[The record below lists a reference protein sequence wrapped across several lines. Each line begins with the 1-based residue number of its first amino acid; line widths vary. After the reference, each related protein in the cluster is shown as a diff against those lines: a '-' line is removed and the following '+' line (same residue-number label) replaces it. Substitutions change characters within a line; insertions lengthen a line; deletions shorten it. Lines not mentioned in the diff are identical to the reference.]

1 MSFMYNPFPYDD
13 PRAVN
18 RPQLPAEAVESVVGG
33 TLKAATALAA
43 EFAARMDAAPGRNLV
58 VAFDGYATADWSRM
72 INLLSQQLKLRN
84 IGLEAVDFRA
94 AFKSEQEIRDLID
107 PLLEWDR
114 EKDPTLLYG
123 RIFRGGYEALLDET
137 NAEDFRLRIAAL
149 RPSDD
154 TRRVVVVYGS
164 GCLMP
169 RMRDL
174 YDVRCYFDVT
184 PKESILRIRRGQ
196 YANLG
201 DRTAQPANQVIRRC
215 YYADFEMAVHLR
227 GELLREGLLDYYVAS
242 DRPDHLQLIPRKA
255 LEQILAAMAT
265 YPFRCKPVYL
275 EGVWGGTYVKK
286 LRNLPDTMRNCAWV
300 FDLIPM
306 EVSIVVEA
314 GAELLEFPFFSFV
327 QREGEAIMGARCVEK
342 FGGYFPIRFNYD
354 DSYHSTGNMSIQVHS
369 GAQYNH
375 DNYDELGRQDESY
388 YVVVA
393 GHHAKTFI
401 GFRDDADIDAF
412 IRDIKLADKEYKPVD
427 YLKYVSYEDSKPRG
441 RSTRRAATRWFWR
454 SAASRSAPIPTNS
467 TTTCA
472 RTSTANRV
480 RSTRGTASGTWS
492 ASAGRAGCARTSSS
506 SRARSAAGTD
516 GPNTSSGSTIC
527 STSRSAVWS
536 SRSRSRMTPADGSTY

>member
-18 RPQLPAEAVESVVGG
+18 RPQLPAEAVEAVVGG

-149 RPSDD
+149 RSSDD
-154 TRRVVVVYGS
+154 TRRVVAVYGS

-255 LEQILAAMAT
+255 LEQILAALAT

-314 GAELLEFPFFSFV
+314 GAEQLEFPFFSFV
-327 QREGEAIMGARCVEK
+327 QREGEAIMGAA
-342 FGGYFPIRFNYD
+342 GGRGD
-354 DSYHSTGNMSIQVHS
+354 H
-369 GAQYNH
+369 
-375 DNYDELGRQDESY
+375 GRPLRREIWRLLPDPLQLRRL
-388 YVVVA
+388 VPQH
-393 GHHAKTFI
+393 GKH
-401 GFRDDADIDAF
+401 
-412 IRDIKLADKEYKPVD
+412 VD
-427 YLKYVSYEDSKPRG
+427 PGPL
-441 RSTRRAATRWFWR
+441 RRAVQ
-454 SAASRSAPIPTNS
+454 P
-467 TTTCA
+467 
-472 RTSTANRV
+472 
-480 RSTRGTASGTWS
+480 
-492 ASAGRAGCARTSSS
+492 
-506 SRARSAAGTD
+506 
-516 GPNTSSGSTIC
+516 
-527 STSRSAVWS
+527 
-536 SRSRSRMTPADGSTY
+536 